1 MRASAFRRSHQFL
14 CHETSNRHA
23 RQVLVAGSLETS
35 RLSTSIWAKSF
46 SSLKP
51 VDLRSDTVTMPT
63 PTMLA
68 AVVHAPLGDD
78 VMGEDP
84 TVKELEQYMADL
96 FGKEKGLFVPTG
108 TMANLVAILS
118 HCDTRAAEIMIGA
131 SSHLNLWEGKLSLD
145 LFIIWRRYSLKAE
158 EFDYFYLIQVE
169 ELPIWVAFIPCRLQK
184 TRTPE

>member
-1 MRASAFRRSHQFL
+1 MWAAAFRRSHNLFL
-14 CHETSNRHA
+14 SHGAAKHHA
-23 RQVLVAGSLETS
+23 RQLLAGSLETS
-35 RLSTSIWAKSF
+35 RLSTSIGARSF

-63 PTMLA
+63 PTMLNT
-68 AVVHAPLGDD
+68 VVNAPLGDD

-84 TVKELEQYMADL
+84 TVNELEQYTADL

-118 HCDTRAAEIMIGA
+118 YCDTRASEIMIGA
-131 SSHLNLWEGKLSLD
+131 SSHLNLWEGKLSLN
-145 LFIIWRRYSLKAE
+145 LFIIISRLVLKAE
-158 EFDYFYLIQVE
+158 EFDYYYLIKVE

-184 TRTPE
+184 MRTQE